1 MRRIWKLAGLGSALA
16 AAAALTGTRA
26 AQQSGP
32 PPTNAPPTAV
42 AAKTPPP
49 PASPAATPAAKS
61 AAESAA
67 GAAQTAAPASAPG
80 AAASTPAGAAP
91 SAAAAPAPPAP
102 SAPPSLPFT
111 DGKVAD
117 GATKSAVCAACHGPN
132 GNSVNPEWPRLAGQ
146 NAVYVAEQLRL
157 FRSGVRDNPTMKPL
171 AATLKDQD
179 IDDLAVYYEAQT
191 PAGLEADP
199 SYWQAGEA
207 VYLSGDRARDVPACV
222 ACHGPVGRG
231 NLAAGYPALRA
242 QQSVYVV
249 KQLNDYVSGARYAGA
264 NAPAGDPNAVM
275 MLTIAKRL
283 TPEEIRDVASYVQ
296 GMR

>member
-1 MRRIWKLAGLGSALA
+1 MRRTWKGAALGLAAA
-16 AAAALTGTRA
+16 AAAALTGAQA
-26 AQQSGP
+26 AQQPSAASQSGP
-32 PPTNAPPTAV
+32 TASSAPPAATAATPQPPTA
-42 AAKTPPP
+42 P
-49 PASPAATPAAKS
+49 PAATPS
-61 AAESAA
+61 AA
-67 GAAQTAAPASAPG
+67 P
-80 AAASTPAGAAP
+80 
-91 SAAAAPAPPAP
+91 APAPPAT
-102 SAPPSLPFT
+102 SSLPFT

-117 GATKSAVCAACHGPN
+117 GATKAALCAACHGPS

-146 NAVYVAEQLRL
+146 SAVYVAEQLRL

-191 PAGLEADP
+191 PTGLEADP

-207 VYLSGDRARDVPACV
+207 VYLSGDRSREVPACV

-242 QQSVYVV
+242 QQSVYVA
-249 KQLNDYVSGARYAGA
+249 KQLNDYASGARYAGA